1 MQIVP
6 LSSIHIAR
14 ERQRQE
20 FEPQSLMELTESI
33 GRLGLLHAPVVRE
46 SADGKLWLVSGERRL
61 RAIQDAWMLG
71 YSIRYNGELVVEPG
85 IPVVTMGELSPLEA
99 EEAELD
105 ENLKRKDLTWQE
117 RAQAIERLHNLR
129 VAQAEATNAGEALSP
144 AEAVTHTVADTA
156 EELTG
161 WRDAGPAASVRKSI
175 IVAKHLDDPD
185 VAKAKSADEAFKI
198 LKRKEEVKDNARLA
212 TTLGGNFT
220 RDSSQLLQGD
230 CLSWMQQ
237 ADPEQF
243 DVILTDPPYGMGA
256 QDFGDAGGKLL
267 TIEHHY
273 DDSLEAW
280 ADLMAPWAIAAYALA
295 KPQAHAYVFCDFDNF
310 HRLKRFMEQAGWYV
324 FRTPMLAY
332 KLNSGRVPLP
342 QHGPRRQYECIL
354 FANKGQKP
362 VNFIGSDVIPC
373 KGDDNLGHGA
383 QKPVELYVE
392 LLRRSVRPGNALL
405 DTFAGTGTI
414 FAAAKEV
421 SCRAVGIEKD
431 PGSFGIAAKRL
442 EDLQ

>member
-1 MQIVP
+1 MQIIP
-6 LSSIHIAR
+6 LSSINIAN

-71 YSIRYNGELVVEPG
+71 YSVRYNGELVVEPG

-129 VAQAEATNAGEALSP
+129 VAQAEATNVGESLSP

-185 VAKAKSADEAFKI
+185 VAKAKSTDEAFKI

-392 LLRRSVRPGNALL
+392 LLRRSTRPGNALL

-431 PGSFGIAAKRL
+431 PSSFGIAAKRL

>member
-1 MQIVP
+1 MQIIP
-6 LSSIHIAR
+6 LSSINIAN

-185 VAKAKSADEAFKI
+185 VAKAKSTDEAFKI

-310 HRLKRFMEQAGWYV
+310 HKLKLFMEQAGWYV

-392 LLRRSVRPGNALL
+392 LLRRSVRPGNAVL